1 MRWRRLTRTLRKRQ
15 IRCRRFSRPFTRPT
29 IRVHVLRLRG
39 RQRRVQRGSRGR
51 QWPWRSYSHVEVFS
65 RESVCRVAAST
76 GNGRRAGVYR
86 ASCALLWYS

>member
-1 MRWRRLTRTLRKRQ
+1 MCRTLRKRQ

-65 RESVCRVAAST
+65 RESVCRVVL
-76 GNGRRAGVYR
+76 RRLMAGAQGCMSCVY
-86 ASCALLWYS
+86 APHVV